1 MSQSTLA
8 KRLARRVFETYSS
21 NIYSEDI
28 APQDKERDIKITSR
42 CIAAL
47 AVEVF
52 GETSS
57 SLEAAHSVCDGAT
70 DNGIDAVYVNH
81 QLQKLV
87 VVQSKYD
94 QNASGSITVADF
106 VRFKESCTELMDEKY
121 HLFNEH
127 LQKSANDISEAITNF
142 DYKILFVYAYT
153 GKKELSDDINRRI
166 HDWEKDINESMAAES
181 LEDRETFIV
190 NVIPFC
196 LEDMVQ
202 YLRKQSIHNVTLDNV
217 ELLQYGIVSEP
228 YEAIFGIISGIQLA
242 EWWDNYS
249 DKLLEKNI
257 RGVLGNKTDVN
268 TSIKETINTAPD
280 KFWYFNNGI
289 TILVEDFKKKE
300 RSRVATIRDVGQFSF
315 ANASIINGA
324 QTLSTIGINAST
336 LPEGYLES
344 IKVPVRF
351 IKISNDQAFAG
362 SVTRANNHQNRVT
375 GRDFASQDEEQ
386 IRIQNEVFVERNY
399 KYNIHRQDYSDTS
412 VSTVIDLDEALSAIV
427 CFLKDERLLATLKSN
442 RGRFYENLSSGI
454 YRQVFNPS
462 VSGVFVINAVNLY
475 RNIHGELQNTLPSTT
490 GKINSILTHGNY
502 AITSIIMH
510 SKELKKDT
518 KDVMN
523 FELSNVKDEIM
534 KIATCMHDY
543 IAAHHKDCYIARFFQ
558 NKDKIGEITSQT
570 EIPYY

>member
-1 MSQSTLA
+1 
-8 KRLARRVFETYSS
+8 
-21 NIYSEDI
+21 
-28 APQDKERDIKITSR
+28 
-42 CIAAL
+42 
-47 AVEVF
+47 
-52 GETSS
+52 
-57 SLEAAHSVCDGAT
+57 
-70 DNGIDAVYVNH
+70 
-81 QLQKLV
+81 
-87 VVQSKYD
+87 
-94 QNASGSITVADF
+94 
-106 VRFKESCTELMDEKY
+106 MDEKY

-153 GKKELSDDINRRI
+153 GKKDLSDDINRRI
-166 HDWEKDINESMAAES
+166 QDWEKDINESMAAES

-242 EWWDNYS
+242 EWWDQYS

-280 KFWYFNNGI
+280 KFWYFNNGV

-324 QTLSTIGINAST
+324 QTLSTIGLNASA

-362 SVTRANNHQNRVT
+362 LVTRANNHQNRVT

-399 KYNIHRQDYSDTS
+399 KYNIHRQEYSDTS

-462 VSGVFVINAVNLY
+462 VSGVFVINVVNLY
-475 RNIHGELQNTLPSTT
+475 RSIHGELQNTLPSTT

-502 AITSIIMH
+502 VITAIIMN

-523 FELSNVKDEIM
+523 FDLSNVKDEII

-570 EIPYY
+570 ENPYY

>member
-8 KRLARRVFETYSS
+8 KRLARRVYETYAS
-21 NIYSEDI
+21 NIYAEDI
-28 APQDKERDIKITSR
+28 AAHDKERDIKITSR

-47 AVEVF
+47 AVDVF
-52 GETSS
+52 GEPSS
-57 SLEAAHSVCDGAT
+57 SIEAAHSVCDGAT

-81 QLQKLV
+81 QLHKLV

-121 HLFNEH
+121 ELFNEH

-142 DYKILFVYAYT
+142 DYKILFIYAYT
-153 GKKELSDDINRRI
+153 GKKELSEDITRRI
-166 HDWEKDINESMAAES
+166 HDWEKEINESMAAES
-181 LEDRETFIV
+181 IEDRDTYIV
-190 NVIPFC
+190 NVIPFS
-196 LEDMVQ
+196 LDDMVQ

-242 EWWDNYS
+242 EWWDAYA
-249 DKLLEKNI
+249 DKLLERNI

-268 TSIKETINTAPD
+268 TSIKDTINSDPD

-289 TILVEDFKKKE
+289 TILVEDFRKKE
-300 RSRVATIRDVGQFSF
+300 RARVATIRDVGQFSF
-315 ANASIINGA
+315 SNASIINGA
-324 QTLSTIGINAST
+324 QTLSTIGLNANT

-351 IKISNDQAFAG
+351 IKIKNDYTFAG

-399 KYNIHRQDYSDTS
+399 KYNIHRQEYSDATIA
-412 VSTVIDLDEALSAIV
+412 TVIDLDEALSAIV
-427 CFLKDERLLATLKSN
+427 CYLKDERLLATLKSN
-442 RGRFYENLSSGI
+442 RGRFYENLSGGV
-454 YRQVFNPS
+454 YRQVFNPT
-462 VSGVFVINAVNLY
+462 VSGIFVINTVNLF
-475 RNIHGELQNTLPSTT
+475 RAIHGELQNTLPSTT

-502 AITSIIMH
+502 AITSIIMK
-510 SKELKKDT
+510 SKALKKDT
-518 KDVMN
+518 KDVMVFDFTN
-523 FELSNVKDEIM
+523 INSEII
-534 KIATCMHDY
+534 KTASCMLEY
-543 IAAHHKDCYIARFFQ
+543 ITSHHKDCYIARFFQ
-558 NKDKIGEITSQT
+558 NKDKIGEIISQT
-570 EIPYY
+570 EFPY